1 MSENTKI
8 KEEIRRL
15 EQYKKSKAKCV
26 GIAIEHLDLF
36 SGIGGFYYGI
46 RNALDEINQNSE
58 HQTPFQLNTTHVEIK
73 PTAIQFIK
81 NNIDQKFDG
90 CNIKKLNLTEND
102 GYEID
107 ILTAGFP
114 CQPFSIAGN
123 KGGFNDKHGRGN
135 MFFYIVDIL
144 KLKRPPLFI
153 LENVENLLHH
163 DNGNTMK
170 TICQLLSE
178 IDYQFDYHVF
188 NALDFGLPQNRKRVF
203 IFGIDKKLRIPLA
216 KVAST
221 FYKIKEHWQYTQ
233 YKPTYFD
240 NIIEDNAINEVNLT
254 YNNKNIQFQKD
265 IKEYLINNGLTIFDL
280 IGKNMNDKRG
290 GNNNIHSW
298 QLSLPAKLKL
308 QVKDANLIEKYYQY
322 YSEFLNFILLSCRKK
337 NNDEYKT
344 GRPDHIP
351 LTLSIIEQ
359 EINKYKTDHDDLSS
373 NIRNL
378 NILKDFQQEIDIN
391 TEDTVKILLKMGYL
405 TKHQIKQDEKT
416 KKLSWEKCNCKCNRN
431 RNQDNQ
437 CQDKSQISELPYQ
450 FGYTVN
456 GGRLSFVYNQ
466 FIGANKYCVLKTLTA
481 TDASKIGIIE
491 KQFVDINPKN
501 LPIPFIRPMTDKEM
515 LGSLGFPINKFQ
527 ISFDNIT
534 QAQRYD
540 LIGNSIAVPI
550 ATWIA
555 NQLLLLI
562 T

>member
-1 MSENTKI
+1 MSDNTQIQEKLRKLKQHKKSRRKI
-8 KEEIRRL
+8 KAL
-15 EQYKKSKAKCV
+15 
-26 GIAIEHLDLF
+26 EHLDLF

-46 RNALDEINQNSE
+46 RNALEKINQNSD
-58 HQTPFQLNTTHVEIK
+58 HPIQLNTKHVEIK

-90 CNIKKLNLTEND
+90 YDIEKLNLTEND

-123 KGGFNDKHGRGN
+123 KGGFDDKYGRGN
-135 MFFYIVDIL
+135 MFFHIVDII

-170 TICQLLSE
+170 TICQLLNE

-203 IFGIDKKLRIPLA
+203 IFGIDKKRRIPLA

-233 YKPTYFD
+233 YKPAYFD
-240 NIIEDNAINEVNLT
+240 SIIENNAINEINLT

-265 IKEYLINNGLTIFDL
+265 IKEYLINNGLTVFDL

-298 QLSLPAKLKL
+298 ELSLPEKLKS
-308 QVKDANLIEKYYQY
+308 QVKDENLIETYYQY
-322 YSEFLNFILLSCRKK
+322 YSKFLNFVLLSCRKK
-337 NNDEYKT
+337 TNDEYKT

-351 LTLSIIEQ
+351 LTLPIIER
-359 EINKYKTDHDDLSS
+359 ELNKFNDDSSLNLSS
-373 NIRNL
+373 MSI
-378 NILKDFQQEIDIN
+378 KDFQQELDIN
-391 TEDTVKILLKMGYL
+391 IEDTVKILLEMGYL

-416 KKLSWEKCNCKCNRN
+416 KKLSWEKCQG
-431 RNQDNQ
+431 NQVR
-437 CQDKSQISELPYQ
+437 SYELPYK

-515 LGSLGFPINKFQ
+515 LGSLGFPIDKFE
-527 ISFDNIT
+527 ISFDNIA

-555 NQLLLLI
+555 HQLLLLI